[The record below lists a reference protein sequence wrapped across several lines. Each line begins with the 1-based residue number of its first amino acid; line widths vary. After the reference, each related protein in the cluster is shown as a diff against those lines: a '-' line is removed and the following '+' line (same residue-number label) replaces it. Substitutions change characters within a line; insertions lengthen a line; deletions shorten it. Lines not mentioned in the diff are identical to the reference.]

1 MLDEVIIKERIV
13 ESSLIYVGRNRP
25 IPNSYFY
32 HIWERF
38 HPDGR
43 VELVHCWKIYE
54 G

>member
-1 MLDEVIIKERIV
+1 MDKQIIKERIV
-13 ESSLIYVGRNRP
+13 IPPLMYVSRNRP
-25 IPNSYFY
+25 IPNPYFY